1 MATTK
6 NNVIVKGASGKFGRQ
21 IVFSQRAG
29 KTIMSKPPLRT
40 APPTTKQK
48 EQQTKFAR
56 AAAYA
61 KNALLDPTLK
71 RSLHHRSQK
80 TPRCIPLQYGYDR
93 LPPPAPNHPRRLQRL
108 HRRCQWREN
117 LHRGRRC
124 LQNNHSEGQ
133 NHRRQQQ
140 HPRRR
145 QCHYGQW
152 QMAVHHHR
160 YQHHPYRQ
168 QNHPHRHRPPRQ
180 HHYQRNNPLKLE
192 N

>member
-71 RSLHHRSQK
+71 EAYTTEAK
-80 TPRCIPLQYGYDR
+80 K
-93 LPPPAPNHPRRLQRL
+93 
-108 HRRCQWREN
+108 
-117 LHRGRRC
+117 
-124 LQNNHSEGQ
+124 
-133 NHRRQQQ
+133 RQDVS
-140 HPRRR
+140 P
-145 QCHYGQW
+145 YN
-152 QMAVHHHR
+152 MAMTD
-160 YQHHPYRQ
+160 YL
-168 QNHPHRHRPPRQ
+168 RPPQ
-180 HHYQRNNPLKLE
+180 ITHVDYSAYTGDASGEKIFIEAADAFKITTLKVKITAANSSTLE
-192 N
+192 EGNATLVNSKWQYTTTATNTTLTGSKITLTATDRPGNTTTKEITL

>member
-71 RSLHHRSQK
+71 EAYTTEAK
-80 TPRCIPLQYGYDR
+80 K
-93 LPPPAPNHPRRLQRL
+93 
-108 HRRCQWREN
+108 
-117 LHRGRRC
+117 
-124 LQNNHSEGQ
+124 
-133 NHRRQQQ
+133 RQDVS
-140 HPRRR
+140 P
-145 QCHYGQW
+145 YN
-152 QMAVHHHR
+152 MAMTD
-160 YQHHPYRQ
+160 YL
-168 QNHPHRHRPPRQ
+168 RPPQ
-180 HHYQRNNPLKLE
+180 ITHVDYTAYTGDASGEKIFIEAADAFKITTLKVKITAANSSTLE
-192 N
+192 EGNATLVNGKWQYTTTATNTTLTGSKITLTATDRPGNTTTKEITL